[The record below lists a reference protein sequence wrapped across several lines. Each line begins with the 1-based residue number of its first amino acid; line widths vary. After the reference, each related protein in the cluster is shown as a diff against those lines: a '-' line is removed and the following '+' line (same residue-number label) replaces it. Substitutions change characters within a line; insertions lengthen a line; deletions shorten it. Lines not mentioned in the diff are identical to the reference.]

1 MLLIV
6 DLETS
11 GLMIPGL
18 PPEAPEQP
26 WPVQV
31 AADLCDEE
39 GNSLSHMSIRIKSD
53 GRKIDPGATAV
64 HGITSRE
71 ADKTG
76 VSEVVALAMLV
87 GLVGDA
93 EKVIGF
99 GVNYDK
105 GVILGALTRWERPTR
120 KFLRPGLEFVDL
132 IPPAAAA
139 CKLPTDHS
147 SNSFRWP
154 DLSTAFSMLTNGL
167 ATVDDIDLPAAHDAW
182 GDCRRAKAVYFALKA
197 RNLILEVA

>member
-1 MLLIV
+1 MLCFC

-11 GLMIPGL
+11 GLNISGL

-26 WPVQV
+26 WPLQI
-31 AADLCDEE
+31 AAELCDYD
-39 GNSLSHMSIRIKSD
+39 GTTKSHMSIYVKAD
-53 GRKIDPGATAV
+53 GRKVDAGATAV

-105 GVILGALTRWERPTR
+105 GVILGALTRRERPTR
-120 KFLRPGLEFVDL
+120 KFLRPGLEFIDL